1 MPQLTLAIATRER
14 AALLA
19 ETLDAWLG
27 QLTPEVE
34 LLVVDGASRD
44 ATPEVVAARQAASPQ
59 LRYVR
64 LERAGGVDRDYDQAV
79 ALAQG
84 EYVWL
89 LSDDDLPQPGAVAA
103 VLDALS
109 DHPSLVVVNGR
120 LYDSTLTQA
129 LEAKRLPFERD
140 RVFASADQAGLLA
153 QIGNYLSFIGGV
165 VIRREVWLARERRRY
180 FGSAFIHVG
189 VIFQAPLPAH
199 ARVLAEPWL
208 RLRGGNASWA
218 RHYFEIWM
226 IKWPTLVWSFTDL
239 APEARRAVFA
249 REPWRR
255 PGALLICRA
264 KGAYGP
270 TEFWRFLAPRR
281 QSLPGWLL
289 RWTIAHLPRRAVTVA
304 AIAYFRLTRPE
315 AKADLQDFWGT

>member
-1 MPQLTLAIATRER
+1 MLKLTLAIATRER
-14 AALLA
+14 AGLLA

-44 ATPEVVAARQAASPQ
+44 STPKVVADRQATSPG

-64 LERAGGVDRDYDQAV
+64 LERAGGVDRDYDRAV
-79 ALAQG
+79 VLAQG

-103 VLDALS
+103 VLAALA
-109 DHPSLVVVNGR
+109 DRPSLVVVNSR
-120 LYDSTLTQA
+120 NFDSTLTRP
-129 LEAKRLPFERD
+129 LDDKRLPVEAD
-140 RVFASADQAGLLA
+140 RVYAPTDQEGLLA
-153 QIGNYLSFIGGV
+153 QTGNYLSFIGGV
-165 VIRREVWLARERRRY
+165 VIRREVWLTRERRRY

-199 ARVLAEPWL
+199 TRVLANPWL

-226 IKWPTLVWSFTDL
+226 IKWPTLVWSFTHL

-270 TEFWRFLAPRR
+270 ADFRRFLAPRR

-289 RWTIAHLPRRAVTVA
+289 RWAIAHLPQRAVTTA
-304 AIAYFRLTRPE
+304 AIVFFRLLRPH
-315 AKADLQDFWGT
+315 ARADMMDFRSG

>member
-34 LLVVDGASRD
+34 LLVVDGASCD
-44 ATPEVVAARQAASPQ
+44 ATPMVVAARQATSPR

-79 ALAQG
+79 ARAQG

-89 LSDDDLPQPGAVAA
+89 LSDDDLPQPGAVQA
-103 VLDALS
+103 VLDALA
-109 DHPSLVVVNGR
+109 DHPSLMVVNGR
-120 LYDSTLTQA
+120 LYDSTLSQA
-129 LEAKRLPFERD
+129 LEARRLPLEGN
-140 RVFASADQAGLLA
+140 RVFAPADQADLLA
-153 QIGNYLSFIGGV
+153 QTGNYLSFIGGV

-199 ARVLAEPWL
+199 AVVLAEPWL

-226 IKWPTLVWSFTDL
+226 IKWPTLIWSFTHL
-239 APEARRAVFA
+239 APGARQAVFA

-270 TEFWRFLAPRR
+270 AEFWRFLAPRG
-281 QSLPGWLL
+281 QSPAGWLL
-289 RWTIAHLPRRAVTVA
+289 RWAIAHLPQRAVTAA
-304 AIAYFRLTRPE
+304 AIIYFRLLRPH
-315 AKADLQDFWGT
+315 ARADMMDFRSG